1 MSCPKQICVG
11 NPVQAALANWRAL
24 SSFSSIVMPG
34 ESTGSNSWEGFFSAG
49 LQINQVISEHIQG
62 LPDDD
67 GIAGFNQGR
76 LNDQVLFADNN
87 NLILESAPNQLARSP
102 DRITL
107 INVSADEFS
116 VDGHASS
123 SSDSHAAQSEI
134 DSFLRRTEGSA
145 ITDVACNPESWEA
158 KNGTMIDNGGISI
171 SDLDVGSQPS
181 TSSSDR
187 TSSESEIIK
196 PQAVTLGGLTH
207 QLSLVGEGGNL
218 VGSDILATL
227 ATPDRARARIRIIR
241 VRFNIVSALVA

>member
-1 MSCPKQICVG
+1 MSCPKPICAG
-11 NPVQAALANWRAL
+11 SLVQAALANWQAL

-34 ESTGSNSWEGFFSAG
+34 GSTGSNSWEGFFSAG

-87 NLILESAPNQLARSP
+87 NLILESAPTQLARSP

-123 SSDSHAAQSEI
+123 SSDSYAVQFEI
-134 DSFLRRTEGSA
+134 DSFLRR
-145 ITDVACNPESWEA
+145 P
-158 KNGTMIDNGGISI
+158 
-171 SDLDVGSQPS
+171 
-181 TSSSDR
+181 
-187 TSSESEIIK
+187 
-196 PQAVTLGGLTH
+196 
-207 QLSLVGEGGNL
+207 
-218 VGSDILATL
+218 
-227 ATPDRARARIRIIR
+227 
-241 VRFNIVSALVA
+241 